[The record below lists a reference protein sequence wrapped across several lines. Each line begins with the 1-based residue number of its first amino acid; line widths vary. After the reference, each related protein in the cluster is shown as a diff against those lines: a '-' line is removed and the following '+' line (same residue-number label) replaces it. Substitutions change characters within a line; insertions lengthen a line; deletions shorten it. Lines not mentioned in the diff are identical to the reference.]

1 MEDIEKPLIKN
12 ILLKNYIEVILN
24 KENITKKDLDEVKE
38 IVLNSEDILG
48 EYNKVYIEEI
58 SLFPN
63 LEEITI
69 KNLGLKL
76 EDMQLL
82 RKVKKVGFNNCE
94 VNGIKYLENVKELTI
109 NNTEIID
116 FENITKLINIESLK
130 LININLNNFDFIE
143 ELKNLKELSIEN
155 VNGFEM
161 EKIDEPLKIEKLSLM
176 GIDKLDLNILSK
188 YKNLNEISVCD
199 NDVDKVEKSLKELK
213 NRKIKIMLDGIYE
226 YKE

>member
-1 MEDIEKPLIKN
+1 M
-12 ILLKNYIEVILN
+12 N
-24 KENITKKDLDEVKE
+24 K
-38 IVLNSEDILG
+38 
-48 EYNKVYIEEI
+48 
-58 SLFPN
+58 
-63 LEEITI
+63 
-69 KNLGLKL
+69 
-76 EDMQLL
+76 
-82 RKVKKVGFNNCE
+82 
-94 VNGIKYLENVKELTI
+94 
-109 NNTEIID
+109 
-116 FENITKLINIESLK
+116 
-130 LININLNNFDFIE
+130 FDFIE

-213 NRKIKIMLDGIYE
+213 NRKIKIMLNGIYE